1 MKQTILSVA
10 ALALALPALAQQKP
24 EQILQKYI
32 TASGGT
38 AAYAKVKSQIQKGTI
53 SMPAQ
58 GITGNFTMSYKSP
71 AKMVMNASLPGVG
84 EIGQGYDGKNGWA
97 RDPFMG
103 TRTLKGD
110 ELAQILNEL
119 TLSNDP
125 ASYKKVF
132 SKMEILPPGK
142 VGKVKALRLKLTP
155 KTGSPQTLYFDATSY
170 LLIRRDADI
179 TSPQGKI
186 PSESYFTDYRT
197 IDGVKMPFKTRTLA
211 GPAEQI
217 MTVTEVKNNIPIED
231 SIFAKP
237 ASEPAG
243 KTKM

>member
-1 MKQTILSVA
+1 MTRTTLSLV
-10 ALALALPALAQQKP
+10 ALALALPAMAQKP
-24 EQILQKYI
+24 EDILKRYI
-32 TASGGT
+32 AASGGS
-38 AAYAKVKSQIQKGTI
+38 AAYAKVKSQVQKGTI

-58 GITGNFTMSYKSP
+58 GINGNFTMSYKAP
-71 AKMVMNASLPGVG
+71 AKMLLSASLPGVG
-84 EIGQGYDGKNGWA
+84 EIGQGYDGKIGWS

-125 ASYKKVF
+125 AGYKKVF
-132 SKMEILPPGK
+132 SKMEVLAPSK

-155 KTGSPQTLYFDATSY
+155 KTGAPQTLYIDATSY
-170 LLIRRDADI
+170 MLLRRDAMV
-179 TSPQGKI
+179 TTPQGKV
-186 PSESYFTDYRT
+186 PSETYFTDYRN
-197 IDGVKMPFKTRTLA
+197 IEGVKMPFKTRTVA
-211 GPAEQI
+211 GPAEQV
-217 MTVTEVKNNIPIED
+217 MTITEVKNNVPVD
-231 SIFAKP
+231 DKIFAKP